1 MVASSSAARFTDTQ
15 THWARSFIEALA
27 QRGIVNGFPDRTFRP
42 DRPINRAEFATLLQ
56 AAFSR
61 PTKRPYTPFVDFPAN
76 YWAAGSIRKA
86 FEMGFLSGF
95 PNQQFRPLDPLMR
108 VQAIV
113 ALVNGLD
120 LKPASDLSLT
130 TLYQDINQ
138 VPSWATHLVAAATEA
153 GIVVNYP
160 SLQRL
165 RSQDNTTRGEVAA
178 LIYQGLV
185 ALGQAPPIASEYIV
199 QKPKTVAV
207 SHGREFRGVWVSCIW
222 GADFPSRPGLSAAQ
236 QQAEWIA
243 LLDQVQAMNFN
254 AVVLQVRPEG
264 DALYDS
270 KLEPWSHW
278 LTGKQGKPPEPYY
291 DPLQFAIDQ
300 CHRRNIELHAWFNP
314 YRASNTGDKFQV
326 APHIAVTNPEVVY
339 DWGNQRWMDPGAKV
353 VQDLTYNV
361 ILDVVRRYDVDG
373 VQIDDYFYPYPIA
386 GQEFPD
392 SKTYQAYKTGG
403 GTLSLGD
410 WRRENVNQLVQRLAT
425 GVRAEKSWV
434 KFGVSPFG
442 IYRPGQPAQI
452 RGLDAYDTLYA
463 DALKWLQQGWL
474 DYFAPQLYWRIDPP
488 AQSYPV
494 LLNWWL
500 DNNPKQRH
508 VYVGNSLVKL
518 GQDRDLTE
526 IDRQVALTRQSVPRQ
541 ALGNIFFSMEVFAEN
556 RLGIRDRFQ
565 SDTYRTPVLV
575 PVMPWLGGTA
585 PPPPSVQASN
595 GQLTWSPGSPAA
607 SQRAWTVYQKQGD
620 QWTLHRLLPT
630 TTTTLKAGPGTYA
643 VCAVSRSAIESL
655 GTIATLKG

>member
-1 MVASSSAARFTDTQ
+1 MVASPSRFTDIQ

-27 QRGIVNGFPDRTFRP
+27 QRGIVNGFPDRSFRP
-42 DRPINRAEFATLLQ
+42 GRPINRAEFATLLQ

-61 PTKRPYTPFVDFPAN
+61 PSKRPYTPFTDFPAN
-76 YWAAGSIRKA
+76 YWAAPAIRKA

-113 ALVNGLD
+113 AMVNGLD
-120 LKPASDLSLT
+120 LKATGALATP
-130 TLYQDINQ
+130 YQDINQ
-138 VPSWATHLVAAATEA
+138 VPGWATHLIAAATEA
-153 GIVVNYP
+153 ELVVNYP
-160 SLQRL
+160 TLQRL

-178 LIYQGLV
+178 LVYQALV
-185 ALGQAPPIASEYIV
+185 ALGQAAPIDSDYIV
-199 QKPKTVAV
+199 RQPKTVSV
-207 SHGREFRGVWVSCIW
+207 SHTREFRGVWVSCIW
-222 GADFPSRPGLSAAQ
+222 GADFPSKPGLSAPQ

-254 AVVLQVRPEG
+254 AVFLQVRPEG

-300 CHRRNIELHAWFNP
+300 SHQRNIELHAWFNP

-326 APHIAVTNPEVVY
+326 APHIAVTHPEAVY

-353 VQDLTYNV
+353 VQDLTYSV

-425 GVRAEKSWV
+425 GIRAEKSWV
-434 KFGVSPFG
+434 KFGISPFG

-474 DYFAPQLYWRIDPP
+474 DYLAPQLYWRIDPP

-500 DNNPKQRH
+500 DNNAKQRH

-518 GQDRDLTE
+518 GQDRDLAE
-526 IDRQVALTRQSVPRQ
+526 IDRQVDLTRQSTPRL

-556 RLGIRDRFQ
+556 RSGVRDRFQ
-565 SDTYRTPVLV
+565 TETYRAPALV
-575 PVMPWLGGTA
+575 PVMPWLGAMA
-585 PPPPSVQASN
+585 PPAPQAQAAS
-595 GQLTWSPGSPAA
+595 GQLTWSSATSP
-607 SQRAWTVYQKQGD
+607 RAWTVYQKQGD
-620 QWTLHRLLPT
+620 QWTLHRILPAA
-630 TTTTLKAGPGTYA
+630 TTTLKADPGTYA
-643 VCAVSRSAIESL
+643 VCAVSRSAIESP
-655 GTIATLKG
+655 GTMAILRPSM